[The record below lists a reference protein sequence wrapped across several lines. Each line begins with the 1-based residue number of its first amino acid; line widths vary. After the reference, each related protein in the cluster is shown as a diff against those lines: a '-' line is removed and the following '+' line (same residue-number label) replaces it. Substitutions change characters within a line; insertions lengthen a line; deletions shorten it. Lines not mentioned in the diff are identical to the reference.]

1 MAELLI
7 DPGIIEAHNRQEADG
22 LAQDYEA
29 LSRSLARRG
38 IDCDALLHKVSALE
52 IAVPSWGVGT
62 GGTRFARFPG
72 PGEPADI
79 FTGGAATVDLV
90 GEGRTGVLAV
100 PLGALLNGG
109 QGTEDSVLVRRDGA
123 DPQPVPVMLGT
134 RQGDLVEV
142 VSGLDEGE
150 TVLVM
155 GGMASLGPVEEKPR

>member
-1 MAELLI
+1 MGLTRHSSPPAE
-7 DPGIIEAHNRQEADG
+7 
-22 LAQDYEA
+22 
-29 LSRSLARRG
+29 
-38 IDCDALLHKVSALE
+38 
-52 IAVPSWGVGT
+52 
-62 GGTRFARFPG
+62 
-72 PGEPADI
+72 
-79 FTGGAATVDLV
+79 TVDLV